1 MSTQELQLS
10 LIAQILQTVDENVLK
25 LLHETLQ
32 KTLSKSKSK
41 TKKKLSI
48 HDPKHP
54 YYAKLTPE
62 EEKGVAESLK
72 DYAEGR
78 YTTLRTKEEIRNH
91 FINLVK

>member
-10 LIAQILQTVDENVLK
+10 LISQILQTVDENVLK

-62 EEKGVAESLK
+62 EEKGVGEALAEHKAGKGVILS
-72 DYAEGR
+72 
-78 YTTLRTKEEIRNH
+78 TIEEMQNY
-91 FINLVK
+91 FYNLS

>member
-1 MSTQELQLS
+1 MSTTELQLS
-10 LIAQILQTVDENVLK
+10 LISQILQTVDENMLK
-25 LLHETLQ
+25 LLQE
-32 KTLSKSKSK
+32 TLSKQTTKK
-41 TKKKLSI
+41 VVKPKKKLSI
-48 HDPKHP
+48 HDPRHP

-91 FINLVK
+91 FINLAK